1 MALAR
6 FVPPETTLEA
16 FIEEQSNK
24 NMLSKTKTDVSLLK
38 KFIRMKGKDKEFENI
53 KPREL
58 DETLCLRKKGYP
70 TAIIEGQEFTKTRE
84 RLVAKHKELKKAGV
98 VDKTKAACALTDEE
112 VFFTAK
118 NF

>member
-38 KFIRMKGKDKEFENI
+38 KFIRMNGKDKGFENI
-53 KPREL
+53 NRESSTKHCVYGRRV
-58 DETLCLRKKGYP
+58 TLQP
-70 TAIIEGQEFTKTRE
+70 S
-84 RLVAKHKELKKAGV
+84 
-98 VDKTKAACALTDEE
+98 
-112 VFFTAK
+112 
-118 NF
+118 